1 MTGAKV
7 IYIVGN
13 DSKEIDHVANLLN
26 QTIQVV
32 HKDDLIKLL
41 TAVVKKP
48 GVVKTA
54 LKWI

>member
-7 IYIVGN
+7 ITIVGN
-13 DSKEIDHVANLLN
+13 NTQEIDQIGNLLN